1 VARPNLAGRQRTAR
15 ASRVVIDAS
24 IAIKWVVEEEGT
36 ALALSVR
43 SSYDKLLAP
52 DLLASE
58 CANVLWKKAARG
70 ELMAQEA
77 QMAARLLAASDIELI
92 GTRAFLETATR
103 LAIRLNHP
111 AYDCTYLA
119 LAMAQDCPFVTADA
133 AFVGKVRAADAPAA
147 TGTVLLLGVDK

>member
-1 VARPNLAGRQRTAR
+1 MGGRG
-15 ASRVVIDAS
+15 
-24 IAIKWVVEEEGT
+24 EGT

-52 DLLASE
+52 DLLVSN
-58 CANVLWKKAARG
+58 CTNVLWKKAARG
-70 ELMAQEA
+70 ELTAQEA
-77 QMAARLLAASDIELI
+77 QMAARLLAASDIEVI

-119 LAMAQDCPFVTADA
+119 LAMAQGCRFVTADA
-133 AFVGKVRAADAPAA
+133 AFVGKARAADEPAGA
-147 TGTVLLLGVDK
+147 GTVMLLGAEA